1 MRRPAAAV
9 RAALAVAVLTGASAL
24 FAMSGAAL
32 VAQAPQADGQSPSAS
47 QDVFAFVRAL
57 DEAATRGVWPGFS
70 PAGVP
75 VALYDGERTI
85 LLRHPNP
92 PPEFSPMAGR
102 PSVLIAK
109 GRHPGVTGNSTRE
122 IGGVRTAT
130 VIATPAQPVER
141 TMLAVVEEVFHVF
154 WLARHPSFRPN
165 EMARYAYPLDD
176 EENLGYLL
184 AEDEAIARALEAR
197 PVAAA
202 AGWAAAALG
211 IRRER
216 VARIAEDVRAYET
229 SLEMMEGTANYVAR
243 VSVGEPASRTVER
256 LRASRPAEEIR
267 WRFYDSGAALCL
279 LLDRL
284 NPGWQEQ
291 SDRQPA
297 ITILELMEA
306 ALRGCGATAAAFS
319 KADAEG
325 FRARAAAGIAD
336 LGLRR
341 QRLRTGL
348 FERRGSRIV
357 IDVEPGVEPLRVQR
371 FDPINLMVLDAGAI
385 AHANYLS
392 LSVPQG
398 SIELTNPGFLR
409 GSFGGTVGVT
419 EAAGRHPLSDGVRRL
434 TIAGIEGAPTVGGD
448 EGTVSVEAPGVRL
461 TLRGAD
467 AHVEGALIRI
477 VVRRPRP

>member
-1 MRRPAAAV
+1 MPPVRVRLTAAALMCAGV
-9 RAALAVAVLTGASAL
+9 ML
-24 FAMSGAAL
+24 AMSGAAL
-32 VAQAPQADGQSPSAS
+32 VAEPPQAAQTTGQPTSAP

-57 DEAATRGVWPGFS
+57 DEAAARGVWPGFS

-92 PPEFSPMAGR
+92 PPEFSPMPGR
-102 PSVLIAK
+102 PSVLVAK

-130 VIATPAQPVER
+130 VIATPAQAVDR

-165 EMARYAYPLDD
+165 ELARYVYPLDD
-176 EENLGYLL
+176 ANNLRALL
-184 AEDEAIARALEAR
+184 AEDEALARALEAQR
-197 PVAAA
+197 IDDA

-216 VARIAEDVRAYET
+216 VTRLAEDVRVYET

-256 LRASRPAEEIR
+256 LRTTRPAEDIR
-267 WRFYDSGAALCL
+267 WRFYDTGAALCL

-284 NPGWQEQ
+284 SPGWQER

-297 ITILELMEA
+297 LTIVDLMDE
-306 ALRGCGATAAAFS
+306 ALRGRDAAAAAFS
-319 KADAEG
+319 KADAAG
-325 FRARAAAGIAD
+325 FQARAAASIAD
-336 LGLRR
+336 LGVRR
-341 QRLRTGL
+341 QRLHAELRARQGG
-348 FERRGSRIV
+348 RV
-357 IDVEPGVEPLRVQR
+357 VVEVAAGAEPLRVQR
-371 FDPINLMVLDAGAI
+371 FDPISLMVLDAGAV
-385 AHANYLS
+385 AHANYLT

-398 SIELTNPGFLR
+398 TVELSNPGFVR
-409 GSFGGTVGVT
+409 GTFGGTVSVT
-419 EAAGRHPLSDGVRRL
+419 EAAGRHPLSDGLRRL
-434 TIAGIEGAPTVGGD
+434 TIAGIQGVPAVTD
-448 EGTVSVEAPGVRL
+448 ESGSVAVDAPGLRL
-461 TLRGAD
+461 RLRGSLTREAD
-467 AHVEGALIRI
+467 GSLRI
-477 VVRRPRP
+477 TLGGEP